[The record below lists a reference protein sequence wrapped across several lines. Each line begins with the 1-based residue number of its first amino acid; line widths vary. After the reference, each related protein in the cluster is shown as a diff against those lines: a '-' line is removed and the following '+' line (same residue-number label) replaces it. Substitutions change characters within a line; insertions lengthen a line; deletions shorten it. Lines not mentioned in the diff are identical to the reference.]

1 VSAQLTAMTGASVLE
16 PAAEV
21 ATEHLN
27 AMSRM
32 RPLPWRLCFSYG
44 RVLQT
49 ISPWRREG

>member
-1 VSAQLTAMTGASVLE
+1 MPGIVFVSDGQS
-16 PAAEV
+16 AEV

-44 RVLQT
+44 RALQT
-49 ISPWRREG
+49 ISPWRWEG